1 MHKYVIVPLASV
13 GCGKSTVG
21 KTLASV
27 CGFGQVQNDDITG
40 TNRRPKFLKAI
51 LEQLESHQVVFADR
65 NNSSVKERKELVDG
79 LKKALGNDVDLVG
92 LQFVHN
98 EQTIPALK
106 KITQERVFARKDHQ
120 TVSTETLAPQKIYM
134 IMGGFIKRLEPFT
147 DEEKKEFKLTIDLP
161 VEKDNTADNVLKLL
175 KEIKENSDT
184 AAMLEGVNYTDQEVR
199 DSVQSLIASET
210 KSAEVLQKEKQEREM
225 NRKRK
230 PSGKGKGPQKKQPKW
245 AFDKG
250 PKKSSESKSSDAA

>member
-1 MHKYVIVPLASV
+1 MPKYVIVPVASV

-40 TNRRPKFLKAI
+40 TNRRPKFLQAI
-51 LEQLESHQVVFADR
+51 LEQLESHQVVYADR

-79 LKKALGNDVDLVG
+79 LRKELGNEVDMVG

-98 EQTIPALK
+98 QQTIPALK

-120 TVSTETLAPQKIYM
+120 TVSTATLAPQKIYM

-147 DEEKKEFKLTIDLP
+147 DAEKKEYKLIVDLP
-161 VEKDNTADNVLKLL
+161 VEKDNTADNVLRLL
-175 KEIKENSDT
+175 EKIKDNSAT
-184 AAMLEGVNYTDQEVR
+184 APMLEDTKYTDQEVR
-199 DSVQSLIASET
+199 DTVQNLIVSET
-210 KSAEVLQKEKQEREM
+210 KSEEVLQKEKEEREK

-230 PSGKGKGPQKKQPKW
+230 PADKSKGPRKKQPKLT
-245 AFDKG
+245 FNKG
-250 PKKSSESKSSDAA
+250 AKKDLDKSSGA